1 MKDREAWRAA
11 VHEVTKSQTQLSD
24 WTTTTKKWDQTT
36 HQTWALR
43 FPTPPSPNQRSF
55 SLYQDILDSR
65 FAVSVHSPIEGL
77 HTPLMV
83 KSSLKVGEMYRNIYV
98 ARRLNLRGNLR
109 HIGFNNYWRHK
120 KFSWKVSDTSQ
131 GIIRQLWSSK
141 TKFPECSDLKFCLC
155 VRPFRLCLLKKE
167 TVKCKGWKSH
177 CSSACWL
184 GAEGL
189 HAIYLATL

>member
-1 MKDREAWRAA
+1 MRSQR
-11 VHEVTKSQTQLSD
+11 VRYNLVTEHQWQRNGTKPQIKLEHSDFPLLQAPTKGLS
-24 WTTTTKKWDQTT
+24 
-36 HQTWALR
+36 
-43 FPTPPSPNQRSF
+43 PSTRISW
-55 SLYQDILDSR
+55 ISR
-65 FAVSVHSPIEGL
+65 FAVLMHSPIEGL
-77 HTPLMV
+77 HTTLMV
-83 KSSLKVGEMYRNIYV
+83 ESSLKVGEMYRNIYV
-98 ARRLNLRGNLR
+98 AQRLNLRGNLR

-131 GIIRQLWSSK
+131 GIIWQLWISK